1 MDSDN
6 PFGIFK
12 LFSKEGDYVGIIPI
26 NITFSDINNFQNGR

>member
-12 LFSKEGDYVGIIPI
+12 LFLSHLFISKNFFFWR
-26 NITFSDINNFQNGR
+26 NIYIEMPKK